1 MHRQIILA
9 GIIIL
14 SMGISNNL
22 SVPKYLDGW
31 TVLQKSDVWVG
42 WVMRNE
48 IQWCKAEKL
57 LPFTIDKIA
66 MLIEDKENYSDIFKR
81 IEESKILTHD
91 IVHISLD
98 MPFPFSGRDYIVKY
112 VTEKTD
118 NDYIYTFTTSNEI
131 VVPERENYVR
141 LVRAGGRWRLSKIDD
156 KNTKVSYTWNGEL
169 RGDFPNWGLER
180 AWKTQ
185 GTEVLN
191 WLNEAL
197 KNKESSSAKF

>member
-48 IQWCKAEKL
+48 IQWCKAEKS

-66 MLIEDKENYSDIFKR
+66 MLIEDKENYPDIFKR

-197 KNKESSSAKF
+197 KNKESSNAKF

>member
-1 MHRQIILA
+1 MKFKLIIFL
-9 GIIIL
+9 IFL
-14 SMGISNNL
+14 SCGFSGNIV
-22 SVPKYLDGW
+22 VPDHLNGW
-31 TVLQKSDVWVG
+31 TVLHNSDVWVG
-42 WVMRNE
+42 WVMKDK
-48 IQWCKAEKL
+48 IQWCKAEKS

-66 MLIEDKENYSDIFKR
+66 ILIEDKENYPDIFKR
-81 IEESKILTHD
+81 IEKSKILTHD

-118 NDYIYTFTTSNEI
+118 SDYIYTFTSNDEI
-131 VVPERENYVR
+131 VVPEREDYVR

-185 GTEVLN
+185 GTEVIN

-197 KNKESSSAKF
+197 KNKESSNAKF